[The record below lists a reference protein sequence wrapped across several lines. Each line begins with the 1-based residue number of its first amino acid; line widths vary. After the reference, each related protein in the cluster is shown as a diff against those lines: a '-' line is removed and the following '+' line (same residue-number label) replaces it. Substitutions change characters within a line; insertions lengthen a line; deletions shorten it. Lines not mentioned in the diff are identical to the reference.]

1 MKHIKL
7 DNEIKE
13 KLIDYFYEGLTPTL
27 ALEKLKSKTS
37 NYLNDSKFRSRIP
50 YLRTVYYLFEK
61 ERNINFGSTDVC
73 LEKLSSF
80 ESEFNSTIKLKYLK
94 NDSNQWVIAFC
105 SKIMIGALKIREI
118 SEKII
123 CIDSSGGMDR
133 TCGHLFNL
141 VIPNPIGGL
150 SIGMFITFSESKTD
164 ISIGLNLL
172 KEIWSENKV
181 QTFNPKCIMSDDSAS
196 QIGAVSEVFPN
207 STIFLCIFHVK
218 QALWRWLQ
226 SNETKEN
233 RQSIIYAFNNVI
245 FARNFPEQKK
255 IFFEKISNNE
265 KLTNYFNKVFK
276 KEKMFAIEFRQNIEL
291 FGANTNNLVERS
303 FLAIKQQFLERNKVY
318 NVIQLMQ
325 QISLRYESFISIK
338 LIDLINGRKVY
349 IYKAFRR
356 TDLNALKDISKA
368 ILDNK
373 FDSPNIVSL
382 YGDKNI
388 NIEFNQDPVHISS
401 DESLNEL
408 NKSTIVTENE
418 LKYPEKETMQELNTE
433 NLLKAHQML
442 DALGSKLENI
452 QQINTW
458 TSRFVKCK
466 TDSQRINFLMTGG
479 VTNKNILKVQSRI
492 TKNSHKNRFPSL
504 AQKSKSSKPRNLAQA
519 IKNNVRNKITQS
531 KK

>member
-1 MKHIKL
+1 M
-7 DNEIKE
+7 
-13 KLIDYFYEGLTPTL
+13 
-27 ALEKLKSKTS
+27 
-37 NYLNDSKFRSRIP
+37 
-50 YLRTVYYLFEK
+50 
-61 ERNINFGSTDVC
+61 
-73 LEKLSSF
+73 
-80 ESEFNSTIKLKYLK
+80 
-94 NDSNQWVIAFC
+94 
-105 SKIMIGALKIREI
+105 
-118 SEKII
+118 
-123 CIDSSGGMDR
+123 
-133 TCGHLFNL
+133 
-141 VIPNPIGGL
+141 
-150 SIGMFITFSESKTD
+150 
-164 ISIGLNLL
+164 
-172 KEIWSENKV
+172 
-181 QTFNPKCIMSDDSAS
+181 
-196 QIGAVSEVFPN
+196 
-207 STIFLCIFHVK
+207 
-218 QALWRWLQ
+218 
-226 SNETKEN
+226 
-233 RQSIIYAFNNVI
+233 
-245 FARNFPEQKK
+245 
-255 IFFEKISNNE
+255 
-265 KLTNYFNKVFK
+265 
-276 KEKMFAIEFRQNIEL
+276 
-291 FGANTNNLVERS
+291 
-303 FLAIKQQFLERNKVY
+303 
-318 NVIQLMQ
+318 
-325 QISLRYESFISIK
+325 
-338 LIDLINGRKVY
+338 
-349 IYKAFRR
+349 
-356 TDLNALKDISKA
+356 
-368 ILDNK
+368 DNK